1 MEGGSW
7 RTYTIFTLNLVCLL
21 YLCLYW
27 KKNKAVYTRPDTSL
41 KIMEDLLVVRNFFF
55 WHTKTHI
62 WRENGLDNHIR
73 GAHQAYKKGWW

>member
-1 MEGGSW
+1 MC
-7 RTYTIFTLNLVCLL
+7 I
-21 YLCLYW
+21 
-27 KKNKAVYTRPDTSL
+27 RPDTSL

-73 GAHQAYKKGWW
+73 GAHQAYKKGVVVVAFCIFSVKGKIYVSRTIQL

>member
-1 MEGGSW
+1 MSAMIIYEECGPRDSEF
-7 RTYTIFTLNLVCLL
+7 IDNLTV
-21 YLCLYW
+21 
-27 KKNKAVYTRPDTSL
+27 ASEVHSRPDTSL